1 MNRPTA
7 NLEEQVAEPAQLEA
21 EVRQNVKRPHD
32 GV

>member
-1 MNRPTA
+1 MSRLTGK
-7 NLEEQVAEPAQLEA
+7 LEEEFAESAQLEA